1 MEKNCIWFLW
11 KNFPLDH
18 ADCFSCKNQ
27 NYWYLALGSAEILI
41 FSGSAAITYY
51 CWLVLKSILPNHL
64 QVEKSHDIMRIMII
78 ATRYNTSCI
87 HNILF
92 SKKLQSH
99 ISSDITIPRSG
110 AFPKMISQGFTGA
123 MQTDST

>member
-1 MEKNCIWFLW
+1 
-11 KNFPLDH
+11 
-18 ADCFSCKNQ
+18 
-27 NYWYLALGSAEILI
+27 
-41 FSGSAAITYY
+41 
-51 CWLVLKSILPNHL
+51 
-64 QVEKSHDIMRIMII
+64 MII

-110 AFPKMISQGFTGA
+110 AFPKMISQDFTGA
-123 MQTDST
+123 MQTAQHLEIMNMLFKKDNAILSNFHNECTKSIHTHPRTAKKKHIRLQVYRWM